1 MRSGTGQR
9 ASRGDLNLN
18 GSLAE
23 RLTLGMR
30 TMDKDNDEL
39 MTGMSEANRVAGL
52 SILIV
57 QLLFLLLVAIC
68 VGAN

>member
-1 MRSGTGQR
+1 M
-9 ASRGDLNLN
+9 ASRPTPQ
-18 GSLAE
+18 E
-23 RLTLGMR
+23 LGMR

-39 MTGMSEANRVAGL
+39 MTGMAEANRVAGL

>member
-39 MTGMSEANRVAGL
+39 MTEADMRAGL
-52 SILIV
+52 AVLMI